1 SMYEVARYMEVNTQG
16 TALLLD
22 ILVNEPHGVEK
33 LIVASSFSLYGEGSA
48 TCLECGPFDPAL
60 RDESQLRSGD
70 YEVRCPACGA
80 AADPVPTPETHPF
93 APSSIYAISKRD
105 QEELC
110 LTIGRAYDLPTVALR
125 YFNVYGPRQA
135 LGNPYTGVAA
145 IFSARLLND
154 KAPLIFEDGAQSR
167 DFIHVA
173 DAVEATLLAMDR
185 PEAAGG
191 VFNIGT
197 GRATSVAE
205 LAGHI
210 ARALSSDIAPTLVGK
225 YRAGDIRHCVADISR
240 ARAILGFTPRVP
252 FAEGVADLVAWV
264 RGQEAEDR
272 VELATRELDLKGLT
286 R

>member
-1 SMYEVARYMEVNTQG
+1 
-16 TALLLD
+16 
-22 ILVNEPHGVEK
+22 
-33 LIVASSFSLYGEGSA
+33 
-48 TCLECGPFDPAL
+48 
-60 RDESQLRSGD
+60 
-70 YEVRCPACGA
+70 
-80 AADPVPTPETHPF
+80 VPTPETKP
-93 APSSIYAISKRD
+93 PVPTSIYAISKRD
-105 QEELC
+105 QEELT

-210 ARALSSDIAPTLVGK
+210 ARAMGSDIAPTLVGK